1 MFGSLPGQTQFRHL
15 ATLLSAIWAATVF
28 AQDTSAPLFEP
39 HAFVRAEVITEPSP
53 EHFSVCFAHT
63 CAEIATLKLDPG
75 QWNSIRSLFAQPAAT
90 PEAERK
96 LIARA
101 IARFEQI
108 VGPLTDTAL
117 DAPENDAPE
126 RGYGMD
132 CIDESTNTTTYL
144 RLLAKAG
151 LLRWHRVE
159 APATRGWFLMGAPHS
174 TAVLSERYGGLLW
187 AVDSWFFANGEPP
200 VLLPL
205 EEWRNGW
212 RPRHPA
218 NTRH

>member
-1 MFGSLPGQTQFRHL
+1 MFSHRLRQPRYWRL
-15 ATLLSAIWAATVF
+15 ALLLCILSARVAE
-28 AQDTSAPLFEP
+28 AQDEQEPPFEP
-39 HAFVRAEVITEPSP
+39 HVFVRAEVITDPSP
-53 EHFSVCFAHT
+53 EHFSVCFGHT
-63 CAEIATLKLDPG
+63 CTEIISLKLDPG
-75 QWNSIRSLFAQPAAT
+75 SWNSIRSLFAHPAAT

-108 VGPLTDTAL
+108 VGPLSDTTF

-159 APATRGWFLMGAPHS
+159 APATRGWFMLGAPHS
-174 TAVLSERYGGLLW
+174 TAVLRERHSGLLW